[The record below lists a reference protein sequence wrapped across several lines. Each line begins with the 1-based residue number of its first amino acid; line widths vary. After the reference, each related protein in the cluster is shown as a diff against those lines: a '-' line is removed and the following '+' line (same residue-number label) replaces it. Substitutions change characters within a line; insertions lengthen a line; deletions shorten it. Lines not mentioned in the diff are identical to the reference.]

1 MNNKILKL
9 NLTLGVLFLV
19 FSATVNAQVSIKDRK
34 ISRVAYLALDGQRVG
49 KANRLANNGN
59 LHNVDKPLLLL
70 LRTRSASPKGT
81 ILLIPGGGYE
91 TIRMKNEGQKAAA
104 FLNQQNFDVALLE
117 YHIGKSPAVRDSA
130 LLDALKAFRLLKSN
144 RTNFGLRGRRLDII
158 GISSGGHLAARTV
171 QKLNDGEQPD
181 DVVLISPQ
189 YLDETYIG
197 TVFPAV
203 LPPVT
208 PKARLLVTFS
218 SNDNKGWIKSG
229 SEYAKT
235 WKGYDGQ
242 ETFKLL
248 PDSAYVSQNDS
259 YPLAVGLQLPGLLKD
274 FLSSAP
280 LVENAGPNPAAV
292 PVEGWSKKRHAEKLE
307 AVAKEKFD
315 LIMLGNSITNNFE
328 HSEYQPVWNQFFAP
342 RKAINLG
349 FGGYRTEQILWNIQH
364 GELDGQSPKVLVLEI
379 GTNNIDE
386 KHYPTRHTAGQLA
399 GGIEAIVNT
408 IRQKL
413 PDTKIMILRCFP
425 GSYDGPNPTSHRAI
439 LERASD
445 IVSKLADG
453 KHIFYCDVNHVFLNF
468 DGSINHNLMLDYL
481 HPSPAGA
488 KLWARAMEPLMSEL
502 MGDKSL
508 DTDTVS
514 NTAIIPVS
522 KLENDSY
529 NWWDRHAEVLRVKDS
544 INPEVVLI
552 GNSITHFWGGL
563 PQLKYADGKLREPN
577 GPTSWASVFGPY
589 LVLNLGF
596 GWDRTQNVLWRLD
609 HGELDGLQPRVVV
622 INIGT
627 NNTTRTKNA
636 RNSTP
641 AEIVEGIREVCL
653 RVRSKVPRAKII
665 VMAIFPRGKDPLN
678 PLRTVINEANRQL
691 EIFTKDNNVTL
702 VDIGPKLLAA
712 DGTFLPGMM
721 LDYVHPTDKGYQVWA
736 DAIRSYISAP

>member
-1 MNNKILKL
+1 M
-9 NLTLGVLFLV
+9 
-19 FSATVNAQVSIKDRK
+19 SVNDRE
-34 ISRVAYLALDGQRVG
+34 ISRVAYLSLDGQRLG

-117 YHIGKSPAVRDSA
+117 YHVGKTLAVRDSA

-189 YLDETYIG
+189 YLDETSTG

-203 LPPVT
+203 MPPVT
-208 PKARLLVTFS
+208 PKARLFVSFS
-218 SNDNKGWIKSG
+218 SNDNKDWIKS
-229 SEYAKT
+229 SDEYAKT

-248 PDSAYVSQNDS
+248 PDSTYVSQYDS
-259 YPLAVGLQLPGLLKD
+259 DPLADGLQLPGVLMD
-274 FLSSAP
+274 FLLSDP
-280 LVENAGPNPAAV
+280 LVKNAGPNPAAV

-328 HSEYQPVWNQFFAP
+328 HSEYRPVWNQFFAP

-386 KHYPTRHTAGQLA
+386 KHYPIRHTAGQLA
-399 GGIEAIVNT
+399 GGIAAIVNT

-468 DGSINHNLMLDYL
+468 DGSINHNLMPDYL

-508 DTDTVS
+508 DNDTVS

-563 PQLKYADGKLREPN
+563 PQLKYADGNLREPN

-589 LVLNLGF
+589 RVLNLGF

-622 INIGT
+622 IDIGT
-627 NNTTRTKNA
+627 NNTTQTNNA
-636 RNSTP
+636 RNNT
-641 AEIVEGIREVCL
+641 ATEIVEGIREVCL
-653 RVRSKVPRAKII
+653 RVRSKVPQAKII
-665 VMAIFPRGKDPLN
+665 VMAIFPRGKGPLN
-678 PLRTVINEANRQL
+678 PLRTVINEVNRQL
-691 EIFTKDNNVTL
+691 EVFTKDNKVTL
-702 VDIGPKLLAA
+702 VDIGPNLLAA
-712 DGTFLPGMM
+712 DRTFLPGMM

-736 DAIRSYISAP
+736 DAIRPYISVP

>member
-1 MNNKILKL
+1 MKLIKTSAIFLLFAAISGQAVCQVKAHADYLSLKGK
-9 NLTLGVLFLV
+9 TLSKG
-19 FSATVNAQVSIKDRK
+19 NSI
-34 ISRVAYLALDGQRVG
+34 GP
-49 KANRLANNGN
+49 NGN
-59 LHNVDKPLLLL
+59 IKEFKAPVLRL
-70 LRTRSASPKGT
+70 LRTKTVSVKGT
-81 ILLIPGGGYE
+81 VLVLPGGGYK
-91 TIRMKNEGQKAAA
+91 ILQLKNEGLVVAR
-104 FLNQQNFDVALLE
+104 FLNKQGFDAAVLE
-117 YHIGKSPAVRDSA
+117 YHTGQTPETRDSA
-130 LLDALKAFRLLKSN
+130 LVDALKAFRLLKQS
-144 RTNFGLRGRRLDII
+144 RSSFGLRGSRIDII
-158 GISSGGHLAARTV
+158 GLSSGGHLAARAV
-171 QKLNDGEQPD
+171 QRLSANEQPD
-181 DVVLISPQ
+181 NMALISPS
-189 YLDETYIG
+189 YLNESSMG

-203 LPPVT
+203 MPPVNPT
-208 PKARLLVTFS
+208 ARLFVSFS
-218 SNDNKGWIKSG
+218 SNDDSSWIKSG
-229 SEYAKT
+229 AQYAKI

-248 PDSAYVSQNDS
+248 PDSTYASQNDS
-259 YPLAVGLQLPGLLKD
+259 NPFAVGRQLTDLLKD
-274 FLSSAP
+274 FLSSTP

-307 AVAKEKFD
+307 AVAKQEFD
-315 LIMLGNSITNNFE
+315 LIMLGNSITNNFDHPE
-328 HSEYQPVWNQFFAP
+328 FQPVWNQFFAP

-349 FGGYRTEQILWNIQH
+349 FGGYRTEHILWNIEH

-379 GTNNIDE
+379 GTNNVDE

-408 IRQKL
+408 IRQRL
-413 PDTKIMILRCFP
+413 PDTKIIILRCFP

-453 KHIFYCDVNHVFLNF
+453 KHIFYLDVNHVFLNF
-468 DGSINHNLMLDYL
+468 DGSINHDLMPDYL
-481 HPSPAGA
+481 HPSPAAA
-488 KLWARAMEPLMSEL
+488 KLWARAMEPLLSEL

-522 KLENDSY
+522 RLENDSY
-529 NWWDRHAEVLRVKDS
+529 NWWDRHAEELSVKDS

-589 LVLNLGF
+589 RVLNLGF

-609 HGELDGLQPRVVV
+609 HGELDGLHPRVVV
-622 INIGT
+622 VDIGT
-627 NNTTRTKNA
+627 NNTTPTKNA
-636 RNSTP
+636 RKNT
-641 AEIVEGIREVCL
+641 AGEIVEGIREVCL
-653 RVRSKVPRAKII
+653 RVRSKAPGAKIV
-665 VMAIFPRGKDPLN
+665 VMAIFPRGKEPLN
-678 PLRTVINEANRQL
+678 PLRTLITEINRKL
-691 EIFTKDNNVTL
+691 KIFAKENNVTL
-702 VDIGPKLLAA
+702 VDIGPNMLAA

-736 DAIRSYISAP
+736 DAIRPYITAP